1 MERPLV
7 LLFLLACLWAGTL
20 RAELDKLGRRSR
32 LLDDLR
38 THLYLTGVVAE
49 EPQVYAERQR
59 GTISC
64 VWWPKAPSGWPM
76 TPARCCWSRR
86 NGDGSEEQKDSQMA
100 ARIKIRQTSIA
111 RGKSLVQLTN

>member
-20 RAELDKLGRRSR
+20 RAELDELGRRSR

-49 EPQVYAERQR
+49 EP
-59 GTISC
+59 
-64 VWWPKAPSGWPM
+64 
-76 TPARCCWSRR
+76 
-86 NGDGSEEQKDSQMA
+86 
-100 ARIKIRQTSIA
+100 
-111 RGKSLVQLTN
+111 